1 MVAITATNS
10 ATPSPQA
17 VLGRARVEQ
26 ARREADQAEA
36 NAQDLRAQAD
46 AAELDAQ
53 QSQQRARELAQR
65 NRQSDPTYAP
75 QLNASKSEVP
85 QKTQEFLVNLYSA
98 SAQKFASSGNP
109 LKTNPNAAPVR
120 NTQGQATGRIVN
132 LST

>member
-1 MVAITATNS
+1 MVAIAATNS

-17 VLGRARVEQ
+17 AVAKARVDQ

-36 NAQDLRAQAD
+36 NAQTLREQAD
-46 AAELDAQ
+46 AAEIDAQ
-53 QSQQRARELAQR
+53 QSQERVRELAQR
-65 NRQSDPTYAP
+65 NRQVDPTYAP
-75 QLNASKSEVP
+75 QLNRNKSEVP

-98 SAQKFASSGNP
+98 SAEKFAASGNP

-132 LST
+132 ISA